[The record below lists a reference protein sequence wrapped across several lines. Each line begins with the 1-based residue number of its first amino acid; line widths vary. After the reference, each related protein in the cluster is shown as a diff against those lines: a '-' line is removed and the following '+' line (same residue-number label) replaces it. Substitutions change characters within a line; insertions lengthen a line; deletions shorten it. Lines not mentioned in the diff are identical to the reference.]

1 MESIQKKPLSREVL
15 GSLRRY
21 IISRKLQPGDRL
33 PTERELAAD
42 LGVSRTTVREALN
55 TLETLGALNR
65 HPGRGAVLQPIDF
78 GLLAEVSQFLMV
90 RSAADIDDLFVARR
104 VLELSLLPLV
114 AANATEEHFHRMEM
128 ANQLM
133 EAEIE
138 ADGIAVDGDIAFHRS
153 LLAAANNKFLA
164 QFGDLIQEF
173 FRDRRTRMLVDADVA
188 RHAVAEHREIVTLL
202 RAKDVAAAEAV
213 MTAHIDRYKERGVVH
228 RPAPPSEATEIV
240 HPHRIEP
247 AKSGSTANDRPRSRP
262 RRSAPTHER

>member
-1 MESIQKKPLSREVL
+1 MNRSAVKVETVQKKGLSREVL

-21 IISRKLQPGDRL
+21 IVSRKLQPGDRL

-55 TLETLGALNR
+55 TLEVLGALDR

-78 GLLAEVSQFLMV
+78 GLLAEITQFLMV
-90 RSAADIDDLFVARR
+90 RSAADIADLFVARR
-104 VLELSLLPLV
+104 VLELSVLPLV
-114 AANATEEHFHRMEM
+114 AANAGAEQFRRMEM

-138 ADGIAVDGDIAFHRS
+138 ADGIAVDGDIAFHRA

-173 FRDRRTRMLVDADVA
+173 FRDRRTRMLVDANVA
-188 RHAVAEHREIVTLL
+188 RNAVAEHRQIIEHL
-202 RAKDVAAAEAV
+202 RGGNVEAAHTG
-213 MTAHIDRYKERGVVH
+213 MCQHLDRYIERGVVP
-228 RPAPPSEATEIV
+228 PAPAAASE
-240 HPHRIEP
+240 
-247 AKSGSTANDRPRSRP
+247 
-262 RRSAPTHER
+262 

>member
-1 MESIQKKPLSREVL
+1 METIQRKPLSREVL

-33 PTERELAAD
+33 PTERALAAD
-42 LGVSRTTVREALN
+42 LGVSRTTVREALT
-55 TLETLGALNR
+55 TLETLGALDR

-78 GLLAEVSQFLMV
+78 GLMAEVSQFLMV

-104 VLELSLLPLV
+104 VLELSVLPIV
-114 AANATEEHFHRMEM
+114 AGNASEEHFHRMEM

-138 ADGIAVDGDIAFHRS
+138 AEGIAVDGDIAFHRA

-173 FRDRRTRMLVDADVA
+173 FRDRRTRMLVDAEVA
-188 RHAVAEHREIVTLL
+188 RHAVAEHREIITHL
-202 RAKDVAAAEAV
+202 RAKEVAAAEGV
-213 MTAHIDRYKERGVVH
+213 MIKHIDRYKERGVVH
-228 RPAPPSEATEIV
+228 PLADKPLATPEA
-240 HPHRIEP
+240 
-247 AKSGSTANDRPRSRP
+247 AAP
-262 RRSAPTHER
+262 RRAEAANLSPTPDRARARQRRPAPTHER